1 MSTRGCEEEQ
11 GLGRDPPPFPALFLL
26 KYFLLKSESFI
37 YCVRVSAAA
46 IKEIADVM
54 EAPGRQAG
62 RQRL

>member
-37 YCVRVSAAA
+37 YCVRVFLLL
-46 IKEIADVM
+46 
-54 EAPGRQAG
+54 R
-62 RQRL
+62 